1 MDLKPIIKT
10 TIDNIKNI
18 NDSKEVVNAVN
29 TVVITLE
36 KQNKRE
42 LIPDF
47 ISQFNNTL
55 QNEHL
60 EFVTVYTPVVMSESQ
75 LKQLTTKVK
84 NSFHISKEIK
94 IEQVIENNIL
104 GGIRIRYKDE
114 EIDLTINKKI
124 KVIKKS
130 V

>member
-29 TVVITLE
+29 TVVVTLE
-36 KQNKRE
+36 KQNKAE

-47 ISQFNNTL
+47 VKQFNDAL
-55 QNEHL
+55 QNAHL
-60 EFVTVYTPVVMSESQ
+60 ELITVYTPMLLSEGQ
-75 LKQLTTKVK
+75 LKQLTEKVQ
-84 NSFHISKEIK
+84 NVFNISKEVK
-94 IEQVIENNIL
+94 VEQIVDNSIL
-104 GGIRIRYKDE
+104 GGIRIKYKDQ
-114 EIDLTINKKI
+114 EIDLTTNKKI

-130 V
+130 I